1 MFDPSYIVFRTDNIS
16 CLLPSSAIARALAQ
30 FTVHG
35 VGASPAV
42 LAALGRRAPP
52 SFDPARLGERCARG
66 SRALERAAD
75 LDGPVVPGG
84 RRRQAREAIHEIRPP
99 SVEPSELGLEQ
110 RARNRR
116 VHALPGVHALT
127 RCLVRRSAQL
137 LELESCDGNQRGDRG
152 SGARAADVHL
162 VGGSCGCRVNVPA
175 PGSTVIVKRP
185 MKSTPRK
192 PSTVMGGFALTMTG
206 SS

>member
-1 MFDPSYIVFRTDNIS
+1 MYTGKGMYSSIPRT
-16 CLLPSSAIARALAQ
+16 LL
-30 FTVHG
+30 
-35 VGASPAV
+35 
-42 LAALGRRAPP
+42 
-52 SFDPARLGERCARG
+52 
-66 SRALERAAD
+66 
-75 LDGPVVPGG
+75 
-84 RRRQAREAIHEIRPP
+84 
-99 SVEPSELGLEQ
+99 EPEQ

-127 RCLVRRSAQL
+127 RCLVRGGAQL

-152 SGARAADVHL
+152 SGARAAAVHL

-175 PGSTVIVKRP
+175 AGSTVIVKRP

-192 PSTVMGGFALTMTG
+192 PSTVMGGFVLTMTG